1 MARYLFVSI
10 PAAGHVHPT
19 LPIVQALME
28 RGHEVG
34 YASGP
39 GLEQTVAPLVT
50 RFFPAG
56 PAMTSEE
63 ALKRWPEMGRLRGR
77 QRLDFMVR
85 EVFYPFAA
93 TAAREVLDAVTT
105 WQPDVLVFDSF
116 THVAS
121 IVAQTSGLP
130 WATTTVIP
138 GLMESKGAHP
148 FGIGLPYPP
157 NPLQRLATPL
167 FWPLLRFAA
176 RRHDRQFNVIR
187 AEFGLPPIRDS
198 FLKSTLSPF
207 LVLALMPPEFEYP
220 RRAWPP
226 HVHFVGPSLWD
237 RPRDYAI
244 PDWLVDLPS
253 ERPLVYATIGTVQS
267 IYQAEF
273 FEMLFDA
280 AQGLE
285 ADVVVTTGGNP
296 TDLPAPPGNVRVESY
311 VPNSLIIPKAQ
322 IVVHHGGASST
333 VGTLL
338 HGKPAVIAPFAHDQP
353 DNAQRVRWLGA
364 GIRVDPVK
372 VTSKALRGAIET
384 ALASSEMHERAA
396 ALGRQLRQYDAGQ
409 TAAKL
414 LERLAET
421 QSPVYRKGMRHT
433 SGSASLY

>member
-1 MARYLFVSI
+1 MARYLFVSL

-50 RFFPAG
+50 RYFAAG

-63 ALKRWPEMGRLRGR
+63 ALTRWPEMGRLRGR
-77 QRLDFMVR
+77 QGLDLLAR
-85 EVFYPFAA
+85 EVMFPFAA
-93 TAAREVLDAVTT
+93 TAAREVLDAVTA

-121 IVAQTSGLP
+121 IVTHTSGLP

-148 FGIGLPYPP
+148 FGMGLPYPP
-157 NPLQRLATPL
+157 SPLQRLATPL

-176 RRHDRQFNVIR
+176 RRHDRQFNAIR

-198 FLKSTLSPF
+198 FLKSTQSPF
-207 LVLALMPPEFEYP
+207 LVLALMPPELEYP

-226 HVHFVGPSLWD
+226 HMHFVGPSLWD
-237 RPRDYAI
+237 RPQDYTV
-244 PDWLVDLPS
+244 PDWLGDLPGD
-253 ERPLVYATIGTVQS
+253 RPLVYATIGTVQS

-273 FEMLFDA
+273 FGTLFDA
-280 AQGLE
+280 ARGLD
-285 ADVVVTTGGNP
+285 ADMVVTTGGNP
-296 TDLPAPPGNVRVESY
+296 SDLPAPPGNVRVERY
-311 VPNSLIIPKAQ
+311 VPNSLVIPKAQ
-322 IVVHHGGASST
+322 LVVHHGGASST

-364 GIRVDPVK
+364 GTVVDPLTVSS
-372 VTSKALRGAIET
+372 TALRGAIEG
-384 ALASSEMHERAA
+384 ALASNAMRDRAA
-396 ALGRQLRQYDAGQ
+396 SLGEQLREYDAGQ

-414 LERLAET
+414 LEELAEA
-421 QSPVYRKGMRHT
+421 QAPVYRNRKSHGGR
-433 SGSASLY
+433 

>member
-1 MARYLFVSI
+1 MARFFFVSI

-19 LPIVQALME
+19 LPIVQALMA

-39 GLEQTVAPLVT
+39 GVEQTVAPLVT
-50 RFFPAG
+50 RYFPAG
-56 PAMTSEE
+56 PPITAEE
-63 ALKRWPEMGRLRGR
+63 ALTRWPEFGRLRGK
-77 QRLDFMVR
+77 QGLDFLAR
-85 EVFYPFAA
+85 EVMFPFAA
-93 TAAREVLDAVTT
+93 TAAREVLDAVTS

-121 IVAQTSGLP
+121 IVADTSGLP
-130 WATTTVIP
+130 WATTTVFP
-138 GLMESKGAHP
+138 GLIESKGAHP

-157 NPLQRLATPL
+157 NPFQRLATPL

-176 RRHDRQFNVIR
+176 RRHDRQFNAIR

-244 PDWLVDLPS
+244 PDWLEDLPG

-273 FEMLFDA
+273 FRTLFDA
-280 AQGLE
+280 AQGLD
-285 ADVVVTTGGNP
+285 ADMVVTTGGNP
-296 TDLPAPPGNVRVESY
+296 SDLPTPPRNVRVERY

-322 IVVHHGGASST
+322 ILVHHGGASST
-333 VGTLL
+333 MGVLL

-364 GIRVDPVK
+364 GMVVDPDT
-372 VTSKALRGAIET
+372 VTSTALREAIEA
-384 ALASSEMHERAA
+384 ALNSTTMHERAGL
-396 ALGRQLRQYDAGQ
+396 LGGQWRQYDAGQ

-421 QSPVYRKGMRHT
+421 QTPVYRNGMPDT
-433 SGSASLY
+433 EA

>member
-1 MARYLFVSI
+1 MARFFFVSI

-19 LPIVQALME
+19 LPLVQALMA

-39 GLEQTVAPLVT
+39 GVEQTVAPLVT
-50 RFFPAG
+50 RYFPAG
-56 PAMTSEE
+56 PPITAEE
-63 ALKRWPEMGRLRGR
+63 ALTRWPEFGRLRGK
-77 QRLDFMVR
+77 QGLDFLAR
-85 EVFYPFAA
+85 EVMFPFAA
-93 TAAREVLDAVTT
+93 TAAREVLDAVTS

-116 THVAS
+116 THLAS
-121 IVAQTSGLP
+121 IVAHVTGLP
-130 WATTTVIP
+130 WATTTVFP

-157 NPLQRLATPL
+157 SSLQRLVAPL

-176 RRHDRQFNVIR
+176 RRHDRQFNAIR

-237 RPRDYAI
+237 RPHDYAV
-244 PDWLVDLPS
+244 PDWLAGLPS

-267 IYQAEF
+267 LYQSAF
-273 FEMLFDA
+273 FETLFDA
-280 AQGLE
+280 ARGLD

-296 TDLPAPPGNVRVESY
+296 ADLPTPPCNVRVERY

-322 IVVHHGGASST
+322 LVVHHGGASST

-338 HGKPAVIAPFAHDQP
+338 HGKPAVVAPFAHDQP

-364 GIRVDPVK
+364 GTAIDPFEVSS
-372 VTSKALRGAIET
+372 TALRGAIET
-384 ALASSEMHERAA
+384 VLASTAMHDRAA
-396 ALGRQLRQYDAGQ
+396 SLGEQLRQYDAGQ

-414 LERLAET
+414 LEKLAET
-421 QSPVYRKGMRHT
+421 QASVYREEIRHT
-433 SGSASLY
+433 GT